1 MLIEDFKD
9 DFFLLFF
16 FFLLRKLFHL
26 HFIIRDP
33 KQKALQRKIAKSYE
47 KYNIIDTLKI

>member
-9 DFFLLFF
+9 DFF

-33 KQKALQRKIAKSYE
+33 KHKALQRKIAKSYE
-47 KYNIIDTLKI
+47 KYNIVDTLKI